1 MTIRAALL
9 LGFGLTAGI
18 WGFAGY
24 YYNQRVGQLETRTAN
39 ISARYLKA
47 QDLLS
52 LARNQVIRASV
63 LIRDALLDT
72 NQPPLRDYPRELAV
86 SYSTAEQ
93 ALQQY
98 VPVLDAASERDRVLT
113 LEREIAR
120 LRNEMQSVLGEV
132 RRGPGD
138 AGRVLSDRIMPRREA
153 VIRIAEELQ
162 SLNREAFV
170 QHQNEIAEVHH
181 VTQRIVWQ
189 FLGVALAAS
198 VCIGVLAMAYAGR
211 LEQRIRRQSDQDA
224 VNRRDLQRLS
234 ASLVTAQEEERR
246 AIAREL
252 HDEVGQVLTAIKVEL
267 AVAARTAGP
276 NNQALADAR
285 AITERAMHTVRDLS
299 QLLHPPLLDDL
310 GLPETLEWYV
320 KDFRKRHGLLVDLA
334 IDQPV
339 GELSREATVAAYRI
353 VQEALHNVVKHAR
366 AAHCRVSL
374 TQAPHALRL
383 VIEDDGV
390 GFEVAQLNGAGGA
403 RGLGLIGIRERAA
416 QLRGRV
422 QIDSV
427 PGGGTRVEIELP
439 QPGRGEP
446 LAAPPAGDAT
456 VVAPSPT

>member
-18 WGFAGY
+18 WAFAGY
-24 YYNQRVGQLETRTAN
+24 YYSQRVEALETRSAN

-72 NQPPLRDYPRELAV
+72 NQPPLRDYRRELAG
-86 SYSTAEQ
+86 SYATAEQ

-98 VPVLDAASERDRVLT
+98 VPVLDVASERDRVLS
-113 LEREIAR
+113 LQREIA
-120 LRNEMQSVLGEV
+120 SV
-132 RRGPGD
+132 RREMEAVLAEMRPGLSD
-138 AGRVLSDRIMPRREA
+138 AGRILSDRIMPRREA
-153 VIRIAEELQ
+153 VIRVAEELQ

-181 VTQRIVWQ
+181 VTQRTVWQ

-198 VCIGVLAMAYAGR
+198 LCIGVLAMAYAGR
-211 LEQRIRRQSDQDA
+211 LERRIRRQSEQDA
-224 VNRRDLQRLS
+224 ENRRDLQRLS

-267 AVAARTAGP
+267 AIAARSLGP

-285 AITERAMHTVRDLS
+285 AITERAMQTVRDMS

-334 IDQPV
+334 IDQPI
-339 GELSREATVAAYRI
+339 GELSREATPRRRRAYLGTAQSRTAVAGCTRS
-353 VQEALHNVVKHAR
+353 R
-366 AAHCRVSL
+366 
-374 TQAPHALRL
+374 
-383 VIEDDGV
+383 
-390 GFEVAQLNGAGGA
+390 
-403 RGLGLIGIRERAA
+403 
-416 QLRGRV
+416 
-422 QIDSV
+422 
-427 PGGGTRVEIELP
+427 GGTEKPKTLRAS
-439 QPGRGEP
+439 
-446 LAAPPAGDAT
+446 AAPREKSDRRQKIFTFGETARRECFFA
-456 VVAPSPT
+456 S